1 MRLIDADALYRRFA
15 FGADGRR
22 YPEKDCDN
30 FPITVDVATVKQE
43 IRNAPGFDAVPVVR
57 CKDCKKRNTSM
68 CHAGHEQAD
77 MDYCSH
83 GEPKE
88 NA

>member
-1 MRLIDADALYRRFA
+1 MSDLIDREALIKSIWLSDR
-15 FGADGRR
+15 
-22 YPEKDCDN
+22 
-30 FPITVDVATVKQE
+30 TVDICQKIE
-43 IRNAPGFDAVPVVR
+43 RAPAVDAVPVVR

-68 CHAGHEQAD
+68 CHAGHEQVD